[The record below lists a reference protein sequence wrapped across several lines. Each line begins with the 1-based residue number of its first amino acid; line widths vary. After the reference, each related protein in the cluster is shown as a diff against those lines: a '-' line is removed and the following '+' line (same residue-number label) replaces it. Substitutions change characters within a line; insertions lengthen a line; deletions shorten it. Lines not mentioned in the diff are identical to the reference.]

1 VFTAALDT
9 SVLWPS
15 LQRDFL
21 LSLAI
26 EGLYRPVWS
35 SVVLEELEFE
45 ETQKLVRRRGLAAPE
60 AARRAQRLVRQMR
73 THFGDAEVHGWEP
86 LEGTFGLP
94 DPDDEH
100 VVAAAVLAGAGA
112 IVTHNLKDFPADR
125 LPGSIEVIDA
135 AAFALNTVSLDPTR
149 ALRAVQTISSRSGG
163 AGPTRS
169 VQDVLQIL
177 EGRYRMV
184 EAADL
189 LRSIRPAQP
198 PVRGDDEM

>member
-21 LSLAI
+21 LSLAV

-35 SVVLEELEFE
+35 SVVLEELEYHE
-45 ETQKLVRRRGLAAPE
+45 AQKLIRRHGISAKAAAE
-60 AARRAQRLVRQMR
+60 RADWLVRQMR
-73 THFGDAEVHGWEP
+73 AHFGDAEVQGWEP

-112 IVTHNLKDFPADR
+112 IVTHNLKDFPAQQ
-125 LPGSIEVIDA
+125 LPDSLEAIDA
-135 AAFALNTVSLDPTR
+135 REFALNTASLDPTQ
-149 ALRAVQTISSRSGG
+149 ALRSVQAIADRSGS

-169 VQDVLQIL
+169 VEDVLTVL
-177 EGRYRMV
+177 ETRYRMV
-184 EAADL
+184 EAVQL
-189 LRSIRPAQP
+189 LRSAQAAP
-198 PVRGDDEM
+198 GCRA

>member
-1 VFTAALDT
+1 
-9 SVLWPS
+9 
-15 LQRDFL
+15 
-21 LSLAI
+21 
-26 EGLYRPVWS
+26 
-35 SVVLEELEFE
+35 
-45 ETQKLVRRRGLAAPE
+45 
-60 AARRAQRLVRQMR
+60 MR
-73 THFGDAEVHGWEP
+73 THFGDAEVHGWAP

-125 LPGSIEVIDA
+125 LPGSLEVIDA
-135 AAFALNTVSLDPTR
+135 AAFALNTVSLDPSR

-177 EGRYRMV
+177 EDRYRMV

-198 PVRGDDEM
+198 PVRGDDET